1 MSKSSKETLVIGVK
15 DFFPNHL
22 LNLLFWSD
30 YKENTSCWEWK
41 WRHRKL
47 LRDTPVQFSKPPSP
61 PPALKSEIL
70 AEGDK
75 DFHFHKVQSLTVT
88 SQKSKGV
95 CNQRW
100 HARSASKRDCV
111 TCHHSIEWR
120 EKKVCK
126 GHFERGPRVGRKWKW
141 FVKTQSWGRFY
152 FEMAPA
158 ASSPQAQPSGGR
170 PLDLTMEKRK
180 PSKFGNLVSLLN
192 CFLLFDD
199 KSEIS
204 FGGQTKLFISPCA
217 Q

>member
-1 MSKSSKETLVIGVK
+1 MSKSSKETLVVEVK
-15 DFFPNHL
+15 HFFPKHL

-30 YKENTSCWEWK
+30 YKEITSCWEWK

-126 GHFERGPRVGRKWKW
+126 GHFEPGPRVERKWKW
-141 FVKTQSWGRFY
+141 FVKTQLAVRLFLSRNGSCCLFT
-152 FEMAPA
+152 
-158 ASSPQAQPSGGR
+158 SSPTLWWQTSWSPHG
-170 PLDLTMEKRK
+170 EKK
-180 PSKFGNLVSLLN
+180 TF
-192 CFLLFDD
+192 
-199 KSEIS
+199 
-204 FGGQTKLFISPCA
+204 
-217 Q
+217 